1 MSIEV
6 RTERLKSLQGS
17 GREKTLSATPKTTVT
32 ALMPRANAQMAT
44 REKRR

>member
-1 MSIEV
+1 MSVEV

-17 GREKTLSATPKTTVT
+17 GRKKPLSATLKTTVA